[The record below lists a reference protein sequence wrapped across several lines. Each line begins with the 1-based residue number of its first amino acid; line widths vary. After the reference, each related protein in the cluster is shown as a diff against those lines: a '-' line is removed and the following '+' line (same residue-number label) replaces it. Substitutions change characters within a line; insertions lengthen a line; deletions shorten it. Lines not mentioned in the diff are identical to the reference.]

1 MHDMKKECPMAQKR
15 PQKKRRQ
22 IARDVPKEEQA
33 AMLARMMKT
42 ASTPCKVII
51 HNVGERTI

>member
-1 MHDMKKECPMAQKR
+1 MAQKR